1 MTKLKLARVG
11 GLIVGILSA
20 IPFLNYCCCIWG
32 IGGGLLAGMLYIK
45 SAPMPVK
52 VGEGAVVGV
61 LTGIV
66 GAVLYFIIG
75 VPIAYFLS
83 GAQLEETLTRA
94 GVQLPGAVSGLLVFI
109 CYGLII
115 GIILFVLSIIG
126 GLISVPIFEK
136 RKDAPPPPPP
146 SQDYV
151 GCIYSTTIFERLGS
165 RGGSSR

>member
-1 MTKLKLARVG
+1 MNKLKPALLG

-20 IPFLNYCCCIWG
+20 IPFLNYCCCIWA

-45 SAPMPVK
+45 SAPVPVK

-66 GAVLYFIIG
+66 GAILYFIIG

-83 GAQLEETLTRA
+83 GAQLEETLVRA
-94 GVQLPGAVSGLLVFI
+94 GVQLPAGVSGIL
-109 CYGLII
+109 
-115 GIILFVLSIIG
+115 LFVLGGLIGGLILLVLAVIG

-151 GCIYSTTIFERLGS
+151 G
-165 RGGSSR
+165 

>member
-1 MTKLKLARVG
+1 MNKLKPALLG

-20 IPFLNYCCCIWG
+20 IPFLNYCCCIWA
-32 IGGGLLAGMLYIK
+32 IGGGVLAGFLYIK
-45 SAPMPVK
+45 SSPVPVK

-66 GAVLYFIIG
+66 GAILYFLIS
-75 VPIAYFLS
+75 VPIGYFLTS
-83 GAQLEETLTRA
+83 AQLEETLVRA
-94 GVQLPGAVSGLLVFI
+94 GVQLPAGVSGLL
-109 CYGLII
+109 
-115 GIILFVLSIIG
+115 LFVLAGLLGGLCLLVLAIIG

-151 GCIYSTTIFERLGS
+151 G
-165 RGGSSR
+165 